1 MNLAA
6 IISGVIIFIL
16 VMAFVFLAKKPK
28 FPNLLNVDDSNKYGL
43 LVLMLPLVSWLVF
56 IKYRNINY
64 SFFNESPKII
74 YGILVFFVL
83 TFFLR
88 KKV

>member
-1 MNLAA
+1 MTLSSL
-6 IISGVIIFIL
+6 ISGVVILFI
-16 VMAFVFLAKKPK
+16 VTAFVFLAKKPI
-28 FPNLLNVDDSNKYGL
+28 FPKSIKVDDVYRYGAT
-43 LVLMLPLVSWLVF
+43 VLMLPLVTWLIF

-74 YGILVFFVL
+74 YGILIFFVL